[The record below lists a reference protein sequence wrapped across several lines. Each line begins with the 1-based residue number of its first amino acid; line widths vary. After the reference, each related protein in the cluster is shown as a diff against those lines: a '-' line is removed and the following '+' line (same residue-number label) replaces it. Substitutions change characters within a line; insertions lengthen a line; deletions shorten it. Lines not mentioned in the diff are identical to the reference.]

1 MKGRLIKML
10 KSKIMCAAMAVIL
23 SFTCFGC
30 TGTKSDKTKI
40 TIALDWTPNTNHTG
54 IYVAK
59 ELGFF
64 EDAGIEIEIIEALE
78 SGAEAVVAGGTAQ
91 FGISFQDYLVPAF
104 SAKEEERLPITA
116 IAAIIQHNTSGIIS
130 PKELNITSPKDL
142 KGHTYATWELPIE
155 QAIIKQVMSNDGA
168 SFNDVLLIPQY
179 VENLQGAFESGID
192 SVWIYYGW
200 DGINAELNNIDT
212 NFFYFKDY
220 GKELDYYSPVI
231 IANNDYITQNEKLT
245 KDFLSAIKKGYEYC
259 VDNPEKAAKILVDAN
274 EGMDLTLCTE
284 SQKWLADKYI
294 DDANEWG
301 VIEANRWNSFF
312 DWVYENGLC
321 EEKIPQNYGFTNQYL
336 VD

>member
-1 MKGRLIKML
+1 ML
-10 KSKIMCAAMAVIL
+10 KSKILCAALAVLL
-23 SFTCFGC
+23 SLTCFGC
-30 TGTKSDKTKI
+30 TEKKSDKTKI

-54 IYVAK
+54 IYVAN
-59 ELGFF
+59 ELGYF
-64 EDAGIEIEIIEALE
+64 EEAGIEIEIIEALE
-78 SGAEAVVAGGTAQ
+78 AGAEAVVAGGRAE

-104 SAKEEERLPITA
+104 SASEEKRLPITA
-116 IAAIIQHNTSGIIS
+116 VAAIIQHNTSGIIS
-130 PKELNITSPKDL
+130 PKELNITSPKEL

-168 SFNDVLLIPQY
+168 SIKDVELIPQY

-200 DGINAELNNIDT
+200 DGINAEINNIDT

-220 GKELDYYSPVI
+220 EKELDYYSPVI
-231 IANNDYITQNEKLT
+231 IANNDYIAKNEELT
-245 KDFLSAIKKGYEYC
+245 KAFLAAVRKGYEFC
-259 VDNPEKAAKILVDAN
+259 VENPEEAARILANAN
-274 EGMDLTLCTE
+274 EGMDLELCIE

-294 DDANEWG
+294 ADGAKWG
-301 VIEANRWNSFF
+301 IIEADRWNSFF

-321 EEKIPQNYGFTNQYL
+321 EEKIAPNYGFTKQYL